1 MFATNSIRWAVN
13 DPRKSAEN
21 RRKESGIGSESSC
34 RIRSLPQRLE
44 RAAPPQIG
52 EPMSMLDGA
61 DVEGGDPTSTHE
73 ELPVARDAPPV
84 APNTPLA
91 PPGAPRTMI
100 DAP

>member
-1 MFATNSIRWAVN
+1 MRRYVCNELDKMGSQRHEKN
-13 DPRKSAEN
+13 HRKSSRGVRN
-21 RRKESGIGSESSC
+21 RERV
-34 RIRSLPQRLE
+34 LLQDLE
-44 RAAPPQIG
+44 RAAPPHIG
-52 EPMSMLDGA
+52 EPMPMLDGA

-84 APNTPLA
+84 APNTPRA